1 MIDGLI
7 RTAGLGRA
15 AATAIIILSLA
26 AAACLGAWG
35 AIAGYRGIISDA
47 VAIAV
52 AARDASWKA
61 EIAQA
66 NAAVLAAQ
74 AAQAQAV
81 SRLEARASEQAAQF
95 QSELN
100 ELEKAN
106 AALAG
111 GDRCGLGRDR
121 VRLLNGAR

>member
-1 MIDGLI
+1 MIASLMKM
-7 RTAGLGRA
+7 TGLGRA
-15 AATAIIILSLA
+15 AATAIVILGLA
-26 AAACLGAWG
+26 ALAGLGAWG
-35 AIAGYRGIISDA
+35 ALAAYRSIIADA

-61 EIAQA
+61 EIGTA
-66 NAAVLAAQ
+66 NAEVQAART
-74 AAQAQAV
+74 AQAQAV

-106 AALAG
+106 AALGG